1 MAVSRAPLAKLQ
13 TYRQRLGW
21 TFPWAS
27 SHGGEFNYDFN
38 VSITETEQ
46 RAGGIEYNYRNGG
59 HPIAEGAPPPL
70 VTGFAA
76 SCGPDPLTYT
86 RDRPGMSSLVTK
98 DGVENGK
105 ESCRE
110 RGGQEGEV

>member
-38 VSITETEQ
+38 VSITETQQ
-46 RAGGIEYNYRNGG
+46 RAGGIEYNYRKGG

-76 SCGPDPLTYT
+76 S
-86 RDRPGMSSLVTK
+86 RSEERRV
-98 DGVENGK
+98 GK
-105 ESCRE
+105 ECVSTCRS
-110 RGGQEGEV
+110 RWSPYH

>member
-38 VSITETEQ
+38 VSITETQQ
-46 RAGGIEYNYRNGG
+46 RAGGIEYNYRQGG
-59 HPIAEGAPPPL
+59 HPIAAGAPPPL
-70 VTGFAA
+70 APGSAA
-76 SCGPDPLTYT
+76 RCGTATLTYT
-86 RDRPGMSSLVTK
+86 RDLPGMRSLVLNYQKSTGSEK
-98 DGVENGK
+98 RV
-105 ESCRE
+105 
-110 RGGQEGEV
+110 